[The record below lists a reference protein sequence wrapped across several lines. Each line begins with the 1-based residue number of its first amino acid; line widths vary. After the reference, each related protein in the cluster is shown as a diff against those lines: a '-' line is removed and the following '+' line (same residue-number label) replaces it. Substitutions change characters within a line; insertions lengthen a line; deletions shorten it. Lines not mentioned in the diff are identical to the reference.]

1 MKKVLHALQR
11 LEKWIIVIAFVIM
24 VVAIF
29 CQVVNRNMV
38 FIVLFFPVSGFE
50 EAAKYSMAYM
60 VLLGTELGLRDGT
73 QIAIK
78 GVVDKLKGKVKKV
91 IVIISQIIVVAF
103 AAIMTKAS
111 FAMVL
116 KQAAIGQTSPGLG
129 IPMSVPDFS
138 LVLGFGLIAVVQA
151 GELVSMIVHF
161 NKPEDEMKEEV
172 RSIDRSSC

>member
-1 MKKVLHALQR
+1 MKKVLHALQS

-29 CQVVNRNMV
+29 CQVVNRNI
-38 FIVLFFPVSGFE
+38 FKIPVSGFE

-116 KQAAIGQTSPGLG
+116 KQAARPLR
-129 IPMSVPDFS
+129 
-138 LVLGFGLIAVVQA
+138 
-151 GELVSMIVHF
+151 VSASRCPFRIF
-161 NKPEDEMKEEV
+161 
-172 RSIDRSSC
+172 RWCSASA

>member
-29 CQVVNRNMV
+29 CQVVNRKI
-38 FIVLFFPVSGFE
+38 FKIPVSGFE

-78 GVVDKLKGKVKKV
+78 GVVDKFKGKVKKV
-91 IVIISQIIVVAF
+91 IVIISKIIVVAF
-103 AAIMTKAS
+103 AAIMTNAS

-129 IPMSVPDFS
+129 IPMSVPYFS

-172 RSIDRSSC
+172 EA

>member
-1 MKKVLHALQR
+1 MKKVLHALQS

-29 CQVVNRNMV
+29 CQVVNRNI
-38 FIVLFFPVSGFE
+38 FKIPVSGFE

-111 FAMVL
+111 FA
-116 KQAAIGQTSPGLG
+116 
-129 IPMSVPDFS
+129 IPMSVPYFS

-172 RSIDRSSC
+172 EA

>member
-1 MKKVLHALQR
+1 MKKVLHALQS

-29 CQVVNRNMV
+29 CQVVNRNI
-38 FIVLFFPVSGFE
+38 FKIPVSGFE

-129 IPMSVPDFS
+129 IPMSVS

-172 RSIDRSSC
+172 EA

>member
-1 MKKVLHALQR
+1 MKKVLHALQS

-29 CQVVNRNMV
+29 CQVVNRNI
-38 FIVLFFPVSGFE
+38 FKIPVSGFE

-78 GVVDKLKGKVKKV
+78 GIVDKFKGKVKKV

-116 KQAAIGQTSPGLG
+116 KQAAIDQTSPGLG
-129 IPMSVPDFS
+129 IPMSVPYFS
-138 LVLGFGLIAVVQA
+138 LVLGFALIAVVQA

-172 RSIDRSSC
+172 EA

>member
-11 LEKWIIVIAFVIM
+11 LEKWIIVIAFVIR

-29 CQVVNRNMV
+29 GQVINRKI
-38 FIVLFFPVSGFE
+38 FKIPGPGFE

-111 FAMVL
+111 FTMVL

-129 IPMSVPDFS
+129 IPMSVPYFS

-172 RSIDRSSC
+172 EA

>member
-29 CQVVNRNMV
+29 CQVVNRNI
-38 FIVLFFPVSGFE
+38 FKIPVSGFE

-73 QIAIK
+73 Q
-78 GVVDKLKGKVKKV
+78 KLKGKVKKV

-129 IPMSVPDFS
+129 IPMSVPYFS

-151 GELVSMIVHF
+151 GELVSMFVHF

-172 RSIDRSSC
+172 EA

>member
-29 CQVVNRNMV
+29 CQVVNRNI
-38 FIVLFFPVSGFE
+38 FKIPVSGFE

-91 IVIISQIIVVAF
+91 I
-103 AAIMTKAS
+103 MTKAS

-129 IPMSVPDFS
+129 IPMSVPYFS

-151 GELVSMIVHF
+151 GELVSMFVHF

-172 RSIDRSSC
+172 EA

>member
-1 MKKVLHALQR
+1 MKKVLHALQS

-29 CQVVNRNMV
+29 CQVVNRNI
-38 FIVLFFPVSGFE
+38 FKIPVSGFE

-111 FAMVL
+111 FA
-116 KQAAIGQTSPGLG
+116 
-129 IPMSVPDFS
+129 
-138 LVLGFGLIAVVQA
+138 LVL
-151 GELVSMIVHF
+151 
-161 NKPEDEMKEEV
+161 PV
-172 RSIDRSSC
+172 RTSFFILSV

>member
-1 MKKVLHALQR
+1 MKKVLHALQS

-29 CQVVNRNMV
+29 CQVVNRNI
-38 FIVLFFPVSGFE
+38 FKIPVSGFE

-60 VLLGTELGLRDGT
+60 VLL
-73 QIAIK
+73 
-78 GVVDKLKGKVKKV
+78 GKVKKV

-129 IPMSVPDFS
+129 IPMSVPYFS

-172 RSIDRSSC
+172 EA

>member
-1 MKKVLHALQR
+1 MKKVLHALQS

-24 VVAIF
+24 AVAIF
-29 CQVVNRNMV
+29 CQVVNRNI
-38 FIVLFFPVSGFE
+38 FKIPVSGFE

-111 FAMVL
+111 FAMV
-116 KQAAIGQTSPGLG
+116 AAIGQTSPGLG
-129 IPMSVPDFS
+129 IPMSVPYFS

-172 RSIDRSSC
+172 EA

>member
-29 CQVVNRNMV
+29 CQVVNRNI
-38 FIVLFFPVSGFE
+38 FKIPVSGFE

-116 KQAAIGQTSPGLG
+116 KQAAIGHTSPGLG
-129 IPMSVPDFS
+129 IPMSVPYFS

-151 GELVSMIVHF
+151 GELVSMFVHF

-172 RSIDRSSC
+172 EA

>member
-24 VVAIF
+24 VIAIF
-29 CQVVNRNMV
+29 CQVVNRNI
-38 FIVLFFPVSGFE
+38 FKIPVSGFE

-116 KQAAIGQTSPGLG
+116 K
-129 IPMSVPDFS
+129 
-138 LVLGFGLIAVVQA
+138 
-151 GELVSMIVHF
+151 
-161 NKPEDEMKEEV
+161 
-172 RSIDRSSC
+172 